1 MNAFQYQIANFNN
14 AKPPLLL
21 HQPKKKKYRI
31 GRVFQGLRDIATLYV
46 CVFTK
51 IAIHICV
58 YVTVVG
64 CGLRKTIL

>member
-31 GRVFQGLRDIATLYV
+31 GRVFQGLRDTATLYV

-51 IAIHICV
+51 IAVHICV
-58 YVTVVG
+58 CVTVVG